1 MKTVKIMLPLLAA
14 LMFGNGV
21 VRAQNEAKHDKPA
34 VEVVV
39 FHGVKQCQTCQAIKK
54 NSQEVAEELAA
65 DGKNVSYRVVDF
77 SKPEGKDEAKKY
89 EIAWTSLLLIRHDA
103 GDKETVRN
111 ISKFA
116 IENARTNTEK
126 FRKQLAEDIG
136 KLLKESARAMEQFVN
151 SLLDNCN
158 LPVLTAFLLGI
169 LTSVSPCTFTT
180 NVMVLGYIG
189 RDMSGGRR
197 VFANGLFYTLGRI
210 VSYTV
215 LGLICIPV
223 LKKGAS
229 TFFVQSLVSD
239 YGGYILAPTLIV
251 YGVFLLLG
259 SKFPFGKFGFR
270 ASESSKRLRG
280 SFGAFVLGLLF
291 ALAFCPISGVFYFG
305 MLLPMA
311 ALEPGGYLYPVVF
324 AVASGI
330 LVVLIAWIVAFG
342 MSSLGRFY
350 NRVNQFQ
357 KWLNLIV
364 AVAFILAGIYYF
376 VIYYI

>member
-1 MKTVKIMLPLLAA
+1 
-14 LMFGNGV
+14 
-21 VRAQNEAKHDKPA
+21 
-34 VEVVV
+34 
-39 FHGVKQCQTCQAIKK
+39 
-54 NSQEVAEELAA
+54 
-65 DGKNVSYRVVDF
+65 
-77 SKPEGKDEAKKY
+77 
-89 EIAWTSLLLIRHDA
+89 
-103 GDKETVRN
+103 
-111 ISKFA
+111 
-116 IENARTNTEK
+116 
-126 FRKQLAEDIG
+126 
-136 KLLKESARAMEQFVN
+136 MEQFVN

-215 LGLICIPV
+215 L
-223 LKKGAS
+223 
-229 TFFVQSLVSD
+229 
-239 YGGYILAPTLIV
+239 V

>member
-1 MKTVKIMLPLLAA
+1 
-14 LMFGNGV
+14 
-21 VRAQNEAKHDKPA
+21 
-34 VEVVV
+34 
-39 FHGVKQCQTCQAIKK
+39 
-54 NSQEVAEELAA
+54 
-65 DGKNVSYRVVDF
+65 
-77 SKPEGKDEAKKY
+77 
-89 EIAWTSLLLIRHDA
+89 
-103 GDKETVRN
+103 
-111 ISKFA
+111 
-116 IENARTNTEK
+116 
-126 FRKQLAEDIG
+126 
-136 KLLKESARAMEQFVN
+136 MEQFVN

-169 LTSVSPCTFTT
+169 LTSVSPCTCTT
-180 NVMVLGYIG
+180 NGMVLGDLG

>member
-1 MKTVKIMLPLLAA
+1 
-14 LMFGNGV
+14 
-21 VRAQNEAKHDKPA
+21 
-34 VEVVV
+34 
-39 FHGVKQCQTCQAIKK
+39 
-54 NSQEVAEELAA
+54 
-65 DGKNVSYRVVDF
+65 
-77 SKPEGKDEAKKY
+77 
-89 EIAWTSLLLIRHDA
+89 
-103 GDKETVRN
+103 
-111 ISKFA
+111 
-116 IENARTNTEK
+116 
-126 FRKQLAEDIG
+126 
-136 KLLKESARAMEQFVN
+136 MEQFVN
-151 SLLDNCN
+151 SLLDSCN

-251 YGVFLLLG
+251 YGAFLLLG
-259 SKFPFGKFGFR
+259 SKLPLGKFGFR

-280 SFGAFVLGLLF
+280 GFGAFVLGLLF
-291 ALAFCPISGVFYFG
+291 ALAFCPISGVFG
-305 MLLPMA
+305 
-311 ALEPGGYLYPVVF
+311 
-324 AVASGI
+324 

>member
-1 MKTVKIMLPLLAA
+1 MEIKVLGGGCSSCSQMYDNARIAVDELGLDLEVEFIHDITKALQYEVLQMPALIIDEKAVSFGRDLSVDEPIKRRRKMKTGKIMLPLLAA

-136 KLLKESARAMEQFVN
+136 KLLKE
-151 SLLDNCN
+151 
-158 LPVLTAFLLGI
+158 
-169 LTSVSPCTFTT
+169 
-180 NVMVLGYIG
+180 
-189 RDMSGGRR
+189 
-197 VFANGLFYTLGRI
+197 
-210 VSYTV
+210 
-215 LGLICIPV
+215 
-223 LKKGAS
+223 
-229 TFFVQSLVSD
+229 
-239 YGGYILAPTLIV
+239 
-251 YGVFLLLG
+251 
-259 SKFPFGKFGFR
+259 
-270 ASESSKRLRG
+270 
-280 SFGAFVLGLLF
+280 
-291 ALAFCPISGVFYFG
+291 
-305 MLLPMA
+305 
-311 ALEPGGYLYPVVF
+311 
-324 AVASGI
+324 
-330 LVVLIAWIVAFG
+330 
-342 MSSLGRFY
+342 
-350 NRVNQFQ
+350 
-357 KWLNLIV
+357 
-364 AVAFILAGIYYF
+364 
-376 VIYYI
+376 

>member
-1 MKTVKIMLPLLAA
+1 
-14 LMFGNGV
+14 
-21 VRAQNEAKHDKPA
+21 
-34 VEVVV
+34 
-39 FHGVKQCQTCQAIKK
+39 
-54 NSQEVAEELAA
+54 
-65 DGKNVSYRVVDF
+65 
-77 SKPEGKDEAKKY
+77 
-89 EIAWTSLLLIRHDA
+89 
-103 GDKETVRN
+103 
-111 ISKFA
+111 
-116 IENARTNTEK
+116 
-126 FRKQLAEDIG
+126 
-136 KLLKESARAMEQFVN
+136 MEQFVN

-215 LGLICIPV
+215 
-223 LKKGAS
+223 
-229 TFFVQSLVSD
+229 FVQSLVSD

>member
-1 MKTVKIMLPLLAA
+1 MEIKVLGGGCSSCSQMYDNARIAVDELGLDLEVEFIHDITKALQYEVLQMPALIIDEKAVSFGRDLSVDEIKEILKNVKIMLPLLAA

-136 KLLKESARAMEQFVN
+136 KLLKE
-151 SLLDNCN
+151 
-158 LPVLTAFLLGI
+158 
-169 LTSVSPCTFTT
+169 
-180 NVMVLGYIG
+180 
-189 RDMSGGRR
+189 
-197 VFANGLFYTLGRI
+197 
-210 VSYTV
+210 
-215 LGLICIPV
+215 
-223 LKKGAS
+223 
-229 TFFVQSLVSD
+229 
-239 YGGYILAPTLIV
+239 
-251 YGVFLLLG
+251 
-259 SKFPFGKFGFR
+259 
-270 ASESSKRLRG
+270 
-280 SFGAFVLGLLF
+280 
-291 ALAFCPISGVFYFG
+291 
-305 MLLPMA
+305 
-311 ALEPGGYLYPVVF
+311 
-324 AVASGI
+324 
-330 LVVLIAWIVAFG
+330 
-342 MSSLGRFY
+342 
-350 NRVNQFQ
+350 
-357 KWLNLIV
+357 
-364 AVAFILAGIYYF
+364 
-376 VIYYI
+376 

>member
-89 EIAWTSLLLIRHDA
+89 EITWTSLLLIRHDA

-136 KLLKESARAMEQFVN
+136 KLLKE
-151 SLLDNCN
+151 
-158 LPVLTAFLLGI
+158 
-169 LTSVSPCTFTT
+169 
-180 NVMVLGYIG
+180 
-189 RDMSGGRR
+189 
-197 VFANGLFYTLGRI
+197 
-210 VSYTV
+210 
-215 LGLICIPV
+215 
-223 LKKGAS
+223 
-229 TFFVQSLVSD
+229 
-239 YGGYILAPTLIV
+239 
-251 YGVFLLLG
+251 
-259 SKFPFGKFGFR
+259 
-270 ASESSKRLRG
+270 
-280 SFGAFVLGLLF
+280 
-291 ALAFCPISGVFYFG
+291 
-305 MLLPMA
+305 
-311 ALEPGGYLYPVVF
+311 
-324 AVASGI
+324 
-330 LVVLIAWIVAFG
+330 
-342 MSSLGRFY
+342 
-350 NRVNQFQ
+350 
-357 KWLNLIV
+357 
-364 AVAFILAGIYYF
+364 
-376 VIYYI
+376 

>member
-1 MKTVKIMLPLLAA
+1 
-14 LMFGNGV
+14 
-21 VRAQNEAKHDKPA
+21 
-34 VEVVV
+34 
-39 FHGVKQCQTCQAIKK
+39 
-54 NSQEVAEELAA
+54 
-65 DGKNVSYRVVDF
+65 
-77 SKPEGKDEAKKY
+77 
-89 EIAWTSLLLIRHDA
+89 
-103 GDKETVRN
+103 
-111 ISKFA
+111 
-116 IENARTNTEK
+116 
-126 FRKQLAEDIG
+126 
-136 KLLKESARAMEQFVN
+136 MEQFVN

-215 LGLICIPV
+215 LGLLCIPV

-229 TFFVQSLVSD
+229 TFFFFCLVSD
-239 YGGYILAPTLIV
+239 YGG
-251 YGVFLLLG
+251 
-259 SKFPFGKFGFR
+259 
-270 ASESSKRLRG
+270 
-280 SFGAFVLGLLF
+280 
-291 ALAFCPISGVFYFG
+291 
-305 MLLPMA
+305 LPMA

>member
-126 FRKQLAEDIG
+126 FRKQLAEDIF
-136 KLLKESARAMEQFVN
+136 KHISRMINTDTQPPAISAAARLCMAVIQCRIAERM
-151 SLLDNCN
+151 
-158 LPVLTAFLLGI
+158 TAIPFLAASAL
-169 LTSVSPCTFTT
+169 SPAAC
-180 NVMVLGYIG
+180 
-189 RDMSGGRR
+189 
-197 VFANGLFYTLGRI
+197 
-210 VSYTV
+210 
-215 LGLICIPV
+215 
-223 LKKGAS
+223 
-229 TFFVQSLVSD
+229 
-239 YGGYILAPTLIV
+239 LA
-251 YGVFLLLG
+251 
-259 SKFPFGKFGFR
+259 R
-270 ASESSKRLRG
+270 
-280 SFGAFVLGLLF
+280 
-291 ALAFCPISGVFYFG
+291 
-305 MLLPMA
+305 
-311 ALEPGGYLYPVVF
+311 
-324 AVASGI
+324 
-330 LVVLIAWIVAFG
+330 
-342 MSSLGRFY
+342 
-350 NRVNQFQ
+350 
-357 KWLNLIV
+357 
-364 AVAFILAGIYYF
+364 
-376 VIYYI
+376 

>member
-1 MKTVKIMLPLLAA
+1 
-14 LMFGNGV
+14 
-21 VRAQNEAKHDKPA
+21 
-34 VEVVV
+34 
-39 FHGVKQCQTCQAIKK
+39 
-54 NSQEVAEELAA
+54 
-65 DGKNVSYRVVDF
+65 
-77 SKPEGKDEAKKY
+77 
-89 EIAWTSLLLIRHDA
+89 
-103 GDKETVRN
+103 
-111 ISKFA
+111 
-116 IENARTNTEK
+116 
-126 FRKQLAEDIG
+126 
-136 KLLKESARAMEQFVN
+136 MEQFVN

-330 LVVLIAWIVAFG
+330 LVVLIAWIVAFEPG
-342 MSSLGRFY
+342 AILQPGKPVPEMVEPDRCGRVHFGRDLLFCDLLHLMY
-350 NRVNQFQ
+350 RDEKIGIDERAVFAQRKNRVCRRQYR
-357 KWLNLIV
+357 KSRV
-364 AVAFILAGIYYF
+364 HP
-376 VIYYI
+376 

>member
-1 MKTVKIMLPLLAA
+1 
-14 LMFGNGV
+14 
-21 VRAQNEAKHDKPA
+21 
-34 VEVVV
+34 
-39 FHGVKQCQTCQAIKK
+39 
-54 NSQEVAEELAA
+54 
-65 DGKNVSYRVVDF
+65 
-77 SKPEGKDEAKKY
+77 
-89 EIAWTSLLLIRHDA
+89 
-103 GDKETVRN
+103 
-111 ISKFA
+111 
-116 IENARTNTEK
+116 
-126 FRKQLAEDIG
+126 
-136 KLLKESARAMEQFVN
+136 MEQFVN

-215 LGLICIPV
+215 LGLIC
-223 LKKGAS
+223 
-229 TFFVQSLVSD
+229 
-239 YGGYILAPTLIV
+239 ILAPTLIV

>member
-1 MKTVKIMLPLLAA
+1 
-14 LMFGNGV
+14 
-21 VRAQNEAKHDKPA
+21 
-34 VEVVV
+34 
-39 FHGVKQCQTCQAIKK
+39 
-54 NSQEVAEELAA
+54 
-65 DGKNVSYRVVDF
+65 
-77 SKPEGKDEAKKY
+77 
-89 EIAWTSLLLIRHDA
+89 
-103 GDKETVRN
+103 
-111 ISKFA
+111 
-116 IENARTNTEK
+116 
-126 FRKQLAEDIG
+126 
-136 KLLKESARAMEQFVN
+136 MEQFVN

-210 VSYTV
+210 
-215 LGLICIPV
+215 V

>member
-1 MKTVKIMLPLLAA
+1 MAQKEASGQRHAA
-14 LMFGNGV
+14 
-21 VRAQNEAKHDKPA
+21 
-34 VEVVV
+34 
-39 FHGVKQCQTCQAIKK
+39 
-54 NSQEVAEELAA
+54 
-65 DGKNVSYRVVDF
+65 
-77 SKPEGKDEAKKY
+77 
-89 EIAWTSLLLIRHDA
+89 A
-103 GDKETVRN
+103 G
-111 ISKFA
+111 
-116 IENARTNTEK
+116 
-126 FRKQLAEDIG
+126 G
-136 KLLKESARAMEQFVN
+136 
-151 SLLDNCN
+151 
-158 LPVLTAFLLGI
+158 
-169 LTSVSPCTFTT
+169 
-180 NVMVLGYIG
+180 IG

>member
-1 MKTVKIMLPLLAA
+1 
-14 LMFGNGV
+14 
-21 VRAQNEAKHDKPA
+21 
-34 VEVVV
+34 
-39 FHGVKQCQTCQAIKK
+39 
-54 NSQEVAEELAA
+54 
-65 DGKNVSYRVVDF
+65 
-77 SKPEGKDEAKKY
+77 
-89 EIAWTSLLLIRHDA
+89 
-103 GDKETVRN
+103 
-111 ISKFA
+111 
-116 IENARTNTEK
+116 
-126 FRKQLAEDIG
+126 
-136 KLLKESARAMEQFVN
+136 MEQFVN
-151 SLLDNCN
+151 SLLDSCN

-251 YGVFLLLG
+251 YGVFMLLG
-259 SKFPFGKFGFR
+259 SK
-270 ASESSKRLRG
+270 
-280 SFGAFVLGLLF
+280 
-291 ALAFCPISGVFYFG
+291 
-305 MLLPMA
+305 LP
-311 ALEPGGYLYPVVF
+311 
-324 AVASGI
+324 
-330 LVVLIAWIVAFG
+330 FG